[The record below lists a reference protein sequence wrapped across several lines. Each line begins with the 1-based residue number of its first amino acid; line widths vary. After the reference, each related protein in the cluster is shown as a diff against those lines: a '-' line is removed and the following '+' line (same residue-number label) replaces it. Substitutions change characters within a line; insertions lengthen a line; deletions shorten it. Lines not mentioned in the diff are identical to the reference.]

1 MAECDQGRAHRKAV
15 HLLICR
21 INVIRGKEKTEFNI
35 ERMLNSILG
44 QMANLLL
51 MDTMHHVLMAWCIV
65 LWVQV

>member
-1 MAECDQGRAHRKAV
+1 MAECDQGHAHRKAV

-44 QMANLLL
+44 KMVAGEGLEPTTSGL
-51 MDTMHHVLMAWCIV
+51 
-65 LWVQV
+65 

>member
-44 QMANLLL
+44 KMVAGEGLEPTTSGL
-51 MDTMHHVLMAWCIV
+51 
-65 LWVQV
+65 

>member
-21 INVIRGKEKTEFNI
+21 IDVIRGKEKTEFNI

-44 QMANLLL
+44 QMVAGVRNLFYQLYYSSFG
-51 MDTMHHVLMAWCIV
+51 
-65 LWVQV
+65 

>member
-21 INVIRGKEKTEFNI
+21 IDVIRGKEKTEFNI

-44 QMANLLL
+44 KMVAGEGLEPTTSGL
-51 MDTMHHVLMAWCIV
+51 
-65 LWVQV
+65 